1 MGVKGYTN
9 VYLSQNIFSVIKTVK
24 VQKMSI
30 LRINVLS
37 FRERGKNQIKIK
49 LLNYQADHKK
59 KSALMLNIAKGWGFY

>member
-1 MGVKGYTN
+1 MMTCENRKWGVKGYNN

-24 VQKMSI
+24 VQKLSI

-49 LLNYQADHKK
+49 LLNY
-59 KSALMLNIAKGWGFY
+59 